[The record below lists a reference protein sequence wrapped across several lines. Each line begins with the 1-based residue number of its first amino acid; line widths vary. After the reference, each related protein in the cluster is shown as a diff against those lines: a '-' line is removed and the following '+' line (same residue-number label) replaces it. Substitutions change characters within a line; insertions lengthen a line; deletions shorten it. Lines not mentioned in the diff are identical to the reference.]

1 MRRDLAAR
9 HPENPGWR
17 EDVARSLERIA
28 ELLEK
33 FASGKF
39 PVV

>member
-17 EDVARSLERIA
+17 EDVARSLGRIA

-33 FASGKF
+33 LHPANS
-39 PVV
+39 P

>member
-17 EDVARSLERIA
+17 EDGAWSLERIA

-33 FASGKF
+33 LHPANS
-39 PVV
+39 P